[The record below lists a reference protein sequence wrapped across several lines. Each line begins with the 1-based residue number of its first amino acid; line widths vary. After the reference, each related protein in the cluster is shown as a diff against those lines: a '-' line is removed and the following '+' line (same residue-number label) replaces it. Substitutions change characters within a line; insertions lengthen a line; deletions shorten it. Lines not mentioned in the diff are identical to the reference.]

1 MDRGEKLGE
10 IPLRMSFAEAI
21 GYLGVSESTARRW
34 IRDRGL
40 PVHRA
45 DERLFVNPVELWEWA
60 LEQHLPVS
68 PELLERERR
77 MQEPVA
83 PISVL
88 LAAGGIHHDVP
99 GCDPSEVLRAVV
111 DRLPLPPH
119 VERSFL
125 ATALT
130 AREAMGSTGVGYGIA
145 IPHVRNPILL
155 QVQEPTVSLCLLRQP
170 VDFGAIDGKPVHALF
185 TVISPTVPTHLR
197 ILAELS
203 LLLHD
208 ADLRRLLQER
218 AAAPQLFERIQ
229 ILERTDRRNASSAA
243 SDATGK

>member
-1 MDRGEKLGE
+1 MRL
-10 IPLRMSFAEAI
+10 SFSEAVS
-21 GYLGVSESTARRW
+21 YLGVSETTARRW

-60 LEQHLPVS
+60 VEHHVNVS

-77 MQEPVA
+77 TRDSVA
-83 PISVL
+83 PISEL

-99 GCDPSEVLRAVV
+99 GREPGEVLRAVV
-111 DRLPLPPH
+111 DRLPLPDH
-119 VERSFL
+119 VDHSFL
-125 ATALT
+125 ATALA

-155 QVQEPTVSLCLLRQP
+155 QVKEPTVSLCLLRQS
-170 VDFGAIDGKPVHALF
+170 VDFGAIDGQPVHALF

-197 ILAELS
+197 ILAALS

-208 ADLRRLLQER
+208 PALRRLLQQR
-218 AAAPQLFERIQ
+218 APAARLFERLQ
-229 ILERTDRRNASSAA
+229 GLERSGRPPGSPGAA
-243 SDATGK
+243 PSGGSGG